1 MKIKSV
7 KIKNFRG
14 YRDEICVDF
23 DNLTVLI
30 GKNDIGKSTILEALD
45 IFFNEGSGIVKWD
58 KSDLNVQAIENGEN
72 ETIISV
78 CFTELPENI
87 VIDSTVQTDLSSEY
101 MLNAAKDLEV
111 IKKFKTQKPSIF
123 IKAFHPT
130 NPECCDLL
138 LKKNADLK
146 NVASKLGIEC
156 ENLSTN
162 SKIRK
167 TIWAHFNSDLNIRE
181 VEIDIAKEDAKKIWE
196 NLSSYIPQYSLFQAD
211 RRNSDD
217 DSEVQDPLK
226 MAVKE
231 ILADEEIK
239 DKLNSVADTVK
250 ERLQE
255 VADRTLKKLNEMDSG
270 IASTLHPVISTDKLK
285 WSDVFKNVSIS
296 GDEEIPINKR
306 GSGVKRLVL
315 LNFFRAEAE
324 RRAEEKGN
332 TGIIYAIE
340 EPETSQHNNHQRTLI
355 AALKELSAQPHTQI
369 LLTTHS
375 AVLVKE
381 LDYNNIRLLNKND
394 LGETKVTK
402 VEQSALNYPSL
413 NEVNY
418 LAYDEITEEYHN
430 ELYGYL
436 EEFDLL
442 SAYKE
447 FQSDIPELKYFN
459 TNTNRTYDSML
470 SRYIRDQI
478 HHPENQ
484 VNVRFSQEQLEKS
497 AIMMRNFI
505 INLKN
510 KKSQLTSNQ

>member
-45 IFFNEGSGIVKWD
+45 IFFNEGSGAVKWD
-58 KSDLNVQAIENGEN
+58 KSDLNVQAIKNGEN

-78 CFTELPENI
+78 CFTELPANMI
-87 VIDSTVQTDLSSEY
+87 IDSTVQTDLSSEY
-101 MLNAAKDLEV
+101 MLNAAKDLEI
-111 IKKFKTQKPSIF
+111 IKKIKASKIATF
-123 IKAFHPT
+123 IKALHPT

-146 NVASKLGIEC
+146 NVARKLGIEC
-156 ENLSTN
+156 ENLKTN

-167 TIWAHFNSDLNIRE
+167 AIWEHFNGDLNLKE

-226 MAVKE
+226 IAVKE
-231 ILADEEIK
+231 ILADQEIN
-239 DKLNSVADTVK
+239 DKLISVADTVRK
-250 ERLQE
+250 KLQK
-255 VADRTLKKLNEMDSG
+255 VADRTREKLNEMDSG
-270 IASTLHPVISTDKLK
+270 IASTLHPVIDTNKLK

-296 GDEEIPINKR
+296 GDEDILINKR

-324 RRAEEKGN
+324 RRAEETRH

-340 EPETSQHNNHQRTLI
+340 EPETSQHNNHQRMLI
-355 AALKELSAQPHTQI
+355 TALKELSIQPHTQI

-375 AVLVKE
+375 AVLVKK
-381 LDYNNIRLLNKND
+381 LNFDNIRLLNKNN
-394 LGETKVTK
+394 LGETEVTK

-418 LAYDEITEEYHN
+418 LAYEEITEEYHN

-436 EEFDLL
+436 EEFKLL
-442 SAYKE
+442 NAYEK
-447 FQSDIPELKYFN
+447 FQSDIPKLKYFN
-459 TNTNRTYDSML
+459 TNTKKTYYSTP

-484 VNVRFSQEQLEKS
+484 VNVRFSQEQLKQS
-497 AIMMRNFI
+497 TITMRNFI
-505 INLKN
+505 ISLKN
-510 KKSQLTSNQ
+510 KKS

>member
-1 MKIKSV
+1 
-7 KIKNFRG
+7 
-14 YRDEICVDF
+14 
-23 DNLTVLI
+23 
-30 GKNDIGKSTILEALD
+30 
-45 IFFNEGSGIVKWD
+45 
-58 KSDLNVQAIENGEN
+58 
-72 ETIISV
+72 
-78 CFTELPENI
+78 
-87 VIDSTVQTDLSSEY
+87 
-101 MLNAAKDLEV
+101 
-111 IKKFKTQKPSIF
+111 
-123 IKAFHPT
+123 
-130 NPECCDLL
+130 
-138 LKKNADLK
+138 
-146 NVASKLGIEC
+146 
-156 ENLSTN
+156 
-162 SKIRK
+162 
-167 TIWAHFNSDLNIRE
+167 
-181 VEIDIAKEDAKKIWE
+181 
-196 NLSSYIPQYSLFQAD
+196 
-211 RRNSDD
+211 
-217 DSEVQDPLK
+217 

-270 IASTLHPVISTDKLK
+270 IASTLHPVIPIDKLK

-375 AVLVKE
+375 AVLVKK
-381 LDYNNIRLLNKND
+381 LNFDNIRLLNKNN

-418 LAYDEITEEYHN
+418 LAYEEITEEYHN
-430 ELYGYL
+430 ELYGHL
-436 EEFDLL
+436 EEFKLL
-442 SAYKE
+442 SSYEE
-447 FQSDIPELKYFN
+447 FQSDIPKLKYFN
-459 TNTNRTYDSML
+459 TNNRKTYYSML

-484 VNVRFSQEQLEKS
+484 VNVRFSQEQLKQS
-497 AIMMRNFI
+497 TITMRNFI
-505 INLKN
+505 ISL
-510 KKSQLTSNQ
+510 KKS

>member
-45 IFFNEGSGIVKWD
+45 IFFNEGNGIVKWD

-101 MLNAAKDLEV
+101 MLNAAKDLEI
-111 IKKFKTQKPSIF
+111 IKKFKASKPAVF
-123 IKAFHPT
+123 IKALHPT

-138 LKKNADLK
+138 LKKNDDLK
-146 NVASKLGIEC
+146 NIADILDIEC

-167 TIWAHFNSDLNIRE
+167 AIQEHFNSNLNLKE
-181 VEIDIAKEDAKKIWE
+181 VEINIAKEDAKKICE

-226 MAVKE
+226 VAVKE
-231 ILADEEIK
+231 ILTDQEIK

-270 IASTLHPVISTDKLK
+270 IASTLHPVIPIDKLK

-324 RRAEEKGN
+324 RRAKESRHA
-332 TGIIYAIE
+332 GIIYAIE
-340 EPETSQHNNHQRTLI
+340 EPETSQHNNHQRMLI
-355 AALKELSAQPHTQI
+355 TALKELSVQPHTQI

-381 LDYNNIRLLNKND
+381 LDYNNIRLLNKNT
-394 LGETKVTK
+394 LGETEVTK
-402 VEQSALNYPSL
+402 VEQSALKYSSL

-418 LAYDEITEEYHN
+418 LAYEEITEEYHN

-436 EEFDLL
+436 EASKLL
-442 SAYKE
+442 YAYKNAHP
-447 FQSDIPELKYFN
+447 DPKLKYFN
-459 TNTNRTYDSML
+459 TNNNKTYDSIL
-470 SRYIRDQI
+470 SRYVRDQI

-484 VNVRFSQEQLEKS
+484 ENVRFTQEQLKQS
-497 AIMMRNFI
+497 TIMMRNFI

-510 KKSQLTSNQ
+510 QKS

>member
-14 YRDEICVDF
+14 YRDEMRVDF
-23 DNLTVLI
+23 DDLTVLI

-45 IFFNEGSGIVKWD
+45 IFFNDTSGVVKWD
-58 KSDLNVQAIENGEN
+58 KSDLNVQSAEKGEN
-72 ETIISV
+72 EAIISV
-78 CFTELPENI
+78 CFTELPANI
-87 VIDSTVQTDLSSEY
+87 IIDSTVQTDLGSEY
-101 MLNAAKDLEV
+101 MINADKNLEV
-111 IKKFKTQKPSIF
+111 IKKFKTQKPAVF
-123 IKAFHPT
+123 IKALHPT
-130 NPECCDLL
+130 NPECSDLL
-138 LKKNADLK
+138 LKKNVDLK
-146 NVASKLGIEC
+146 NVANKLGIEC
-156 ENLSTN
+156 ENLRTN

-167 TIWAHFNSDLNIRE
+167 AIWEHFNSDLNLKE

-226 MAVKE
+226 IAVKE
-231 ILADEEIK
+231 ILTDQEIK
-239 DKLNSVADTVK
+239 DKLNSVADTVREK
-250 ERLQE
+250 LQK
-255 VADRTLKKLNEMDSG
+255 VANRTREKLKEMDSG
-270 IASTLHPVISTDKLK
+270 IASTLHPVIDTNKLK

-296 GDEEIPINKR
+296 GDEDIPINKR

-324 RRAEEKGN
+324 RRAEERGN

-381 LDYNNIRLLNKND
+381 LDFNNIRLLNKND

-402 VEQSALNYPSL
+402 VEQPVLNYPSL

-436 EEFDLL
+436 ENLELL
-442 SAYKE
+442 DAYKK
-447 FQSDIPELKYFN
+447 LHNN
-459 TNTNRTYDSML
+459 TKHK
-470 SRYIRDQI
+470 YIRITKNKKTVAEEYILSTCIRHQI
-478 HHPENQ
+478 HHPENKH
-484 VNVRFSQEQLEKS
+484 NKPFTSEKLKES
-497 AIMMRNFI
+497 TIMMRDFI
-505 INLKN
+505 INSRN
-510 KKSQLTSNQ
+510 QKS

>member
-45 IFFNEGSGIVKWD
+45 IFFNEGSGAVKWD
-58 KSDLNVQAIENGEN
+58 KDDLNVQSTEKGEN

-78 CFTELPENI
+78 CFIELPANI
-87 VIDSTVQTDLSSEY
+87 IIDSTVQTDLGSEY
-101 MLNAAKDLEV
+101 MINTDKNLEV
-111 IKKFKTQKPSIF
+111 IKKFKTQKPAIF
-123 IKAFHPT
+123 IKALHPT
-130 NPECCDLL
+130 NPECSDLL

-146 NVASKLGIEC
+146 NVANKLGIEC
-156 ENLSTN
+156 ENLRTN
-162 SKIRK
+162 TTIRK
-167 TIWAHFNSDLNIRE
+167 AIWEHFNSDLNLKE

-231 ILADEEIK
+231 IMTDQEIK
-239 DKLNSVADTVK
+239 DKLNSVANTVK

-255 VADRTLKKLNEMDSG
+255 VADRTLKKLKEMDSG
-270 IASTLHPVISTDKLK
+270 IASTLNPVISTDKLK

-324 RRAEEKGN
+324 RRAEESRH

-340 EPETSQHNNHQRTLI
+340 EPETSQHNNHQRMLI
-355 AALKELSAQPHTQI
+355 GALKELSAQPQTQI

-381 LDYNNIRLLNKND
+381 LDYNNIRLLNKNN

-402 VEQSALNYPSL
+402 VEQSALEYSSL

-418 LAYDEITEEYHN
+418 LAYEEITEEYHN

-436 EEFDLL
+436 EGSKLL
-442 SAYKE
+442 YAYKNAH
-447 FQSDIPELKYFN
+447 PNPKLKYFN
-459 TNTNRTYDSML
+459 TNNNKTYDSIL
-470 SRYIRDQI
+470 SRYVRDQI

-484 VNVRFSQEQLEKS
+484 KNARFSQEQLKQS
-497 AIMMRNFI
+497 TIMMRNFI
-505 INLKN
+505 INVKN
-510 KKSQLTSNQ
+510 KKSKLTSN

>member
-45 IFFNEGSGIVKWD
+45 IFFNEGSGAVKWD
-58 KSDLNVQAIENGEN
+58 ESDLNVQAIKNGEN

-78 CFTELPENI
+78 CFTELPANI
-87 VIDSTVQTDLSSEY
+87 IIDSKVQTDLGSEY
-101 MLNAAKDLEV
+101 MINADKNLEI
-111 IKKFKTQKPSIF
+111 IKKFKASKPAVF
-123 IKAFHPT
+123 IKALHPT

-138 LKKNADLK
+138 LKKNDDLK
-146 NVASKLGIEC
+146 NIADILDIEC

-167 TIWAHFNSDLNIRE
+167 AIWEHFNSNLNLKE
-181 VEIDIAKEDAKKIWE
+181 VEINIAKEDAKKIWD

-211 RRNSDD
+211 RKNSDD

-226 MAVKE
+226 VAVKE
-231 ILADEEIK
+231 IFTDQEIK
-239 DKLNSVADTVK
+239 DKLNSVADTVRK
-250 ERLQE
+250 RLQK
-255 VADRTLKKLNEMDSG
+255 VADRTREKLNEMDPG
-270 IASTLHPVISTDKLK
+270 IANTLHPVISTDRLK

-296 GDEEIPINKR
+296 GDKEISINKR
-306 GSGVKRLVL
+306 GSGVKRLIL

-324 RRAEEKGN
+324 RRAEETRH

-340 EPETSQHNNHQRTLI
+340 EPETSQHNNHQRMLI
-355 AALKELSAQPHTQI
+355 TALKELSIQPHTQI

-381 LDYNNIRLLNKND
+381 LDFNNIRLLNKND

-402 VEQSALNYPSL
+402 VEQSVLNYPSL

-436 EEFDLL
+436 EELELL
-442 SAYKE
+442 DAYRK
-447 FQSDIPELKYFN
+447 LHNN
-459 TNTNRTYDSML
+459 TKHK
-470 SRYIRDQI
+470 YIRITKNKKAVEEEYILSTCIRHQI
-478 HHPENQ
+478 HHPENKH
-484 VNVRFSQEQLEKS
+484 NKPFTSEKLKES
-497 AIMMRNFI
+497 TIMMRDFI
-505 INLKN
+505 INSRN
-510 KKSQLTSNQ
+510 QKS